1 MLRKT
6 GFILVSISPLLLL
19 GCSGAEAPVDDL
31 ENETSSADF
40 ARLCN
45 EKGGTIEVAG
55 EEFYCFLDFN
65 GDGSLDSREYC
76 THSDFDDGE
85 CSLL

>member
-1 MLRKT
+1 MLRKIT
-6 GFILVSISPLLLL
+6 FILVSISILLLL
-19 GCSGAEAPVDDL
+19 GCSGGETPVDL
-31 ENETSSADF
+31 ENKTSDADF

-76 THSDFDDGE
+76 THSDFDAGE
-85 CSLL
+85 CNLL